1 MRSNSFN
8 ADLESF
14 ASARK
19 VKPMRSVPLQIVTPD
34 GLEFSGQAESIL
46 LRTTAGDVE
55 ILSGHADFIAAL
67 GIGRARIIIE
77 GEHKSA
83 SMAGGFV
90 LVKGG
95 NVKVVATTFE
105 FAEDIDLARAE
116 LARQKAEDQLK
127 LAKTEREQTLAEAR
141 LKRALNRI
149 NVKGMK

>member
-1 MRSNSFN
+1 MRSF
-8 ADLESF
+8 
-14 ASARK
+14 
-19 VKPMRSVPLQIVTPD
+19 PLQIVTPD

-46 LRTTAGDVE
+46 LRTTEGDVE

-90 LVKGG
+90 LVKSG

-105 FAEDIDLARAE
+105 FAEDIDLKRAEEAKARAE
-116 LARQKAEDQLK
+116 AALSTAKDKREENILRAKLMRAASRIKVANLK
-127 LAKTEREQTLAEAR
+127 
-141 LKRALNRI
+141 
-149 NVKGMK
+149 